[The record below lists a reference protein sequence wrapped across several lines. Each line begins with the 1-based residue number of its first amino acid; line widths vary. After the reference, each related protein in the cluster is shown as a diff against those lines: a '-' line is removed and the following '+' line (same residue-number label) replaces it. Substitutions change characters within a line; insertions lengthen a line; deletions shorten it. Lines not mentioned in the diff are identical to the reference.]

1 MSTIIEIKFSSRDEK
16 ILKLEDILGLQFKK
30 KDYALQAITSI
41 SFTTEYNKKHNE
53 IYNQNALATLGDAVL
68 KTVISETLLK
78 KERNITKGT
87 LTETK
92 KELESNDRLHKIGL
106 QLGVK
111 ECLLVTDSEDITEYK
126 IATTI
131 EAIIGAIY
139 LSNGIRATKRFVM
152 DKIINFVDVK

>member
-1 MSTIIEIKFSSRDEK
+1 M
-16 ILKLEDILGLQFKK
+16 
-30 KDYALQAITSI
+30 
-41 SFTTEYNKKHNE
+41 
-53 IYNQNALATLGDAVL
+53 
-68 KTVISETLLK
+68 
-78 KERNITKGT
+78 
-87 LTETK
+87 
-92 KELESNDRLHKIGL
+92 ESNDRLHKIGL

>member
-78 KERNITKGT
+78 KKG
-87 LTETK
+87 
-92 KELESNDRLHKIGL
+92 I
-106 QLGVK
+106 
-111 ECLLVTDSEDITEYK
+111 LLRV
-126 IATTI
+126 
-131 EAIIGAIY
+131 
-139 LSNGIRATKRFVM
+139 L
-152 DKIINFVDVK
+152 